1 MTSDPR
7 KYSARILRPIPYD
20 TGETRQVAPVGAYE
34 VAEAGEHLNFFS
46 EDGDPFQMRRTHA
59 VEHHRAGHLQI
70 EDWES

>member
-20 TGETRQVAPVGAYE
+20 HGDTRQVAPVGAYE